1 MTRMTTPGHCFT
13 TSLPGDMAEMHTSIT
28 SLRELTVRNIPAMK
42 YFFPHLPK
50 VTKEIVFLYKKEPR
64 TFQDI
69 CSCFLSPPCN
79 ISHISLRGE
88 RGGFYFLF

>member
-50 VTKEIVFLYKKEPR
+50 VTKEIVFLTKRNPELSR
-64 TFQDI
+64 TSVLAF
-69 CSCFLSPPCN
+69 
-79 ISHISLRGE
+79 SLPSVILVT
-88 RGGFYFLF
+88 FH